1 MTVLYLPVEVKKRE
15 YKSRLA
21 VGLACLQEEINGVC
35 IGRDQEIIKRALHA
49 PGVILLKS
57 AASFESRLVGELK
70 QKGNIVLSLDEE
82 GVLPPLNDP
91 SVNTRFSSKLL
102 EMLDRIFINGPLE
115 LKAMPEEFRN
125 SPKLVYTG
133 NPRFDFY
140 KSNTSSLYKDSIA
153 KINELVAGKK
163 IILIVS
169 RFGDVNPAKGLDYL
183 KLLNDNGYIDDEESE
198 KFFYGFYDHS
208 KLIFDAL
215 LDVPKILSE
224 NLDDHIVVIRPH
236 PSEGHELWQEL
247 TSSMENV
254 IVNSDFE
261 IASWLHACEV
271 MIHNGCTTAIEATA
285 IGKPVIS
292 FVPVE
297 NDTFDLIYANN
308 IGVKVKNTSEVIN
321 LLAGDISLFDN
332 HQRISRLNEVVFF
345 SDEEYSFNLIAKEI
359 LELAKSNSKGTAID
373 DKVSFDLKELIRFY
387 LHKLNLREYYHR
399 TKFTSLSKKEIYEQI
414 QELKELFDFE
424 SVSVKKVGI
433 DSYLLTKVK

>member
-21 VGLACLQEEINGVC
+21 VGLACLRDDINGVF
-35 IGRDQEIIKRALHA
+35 IGRDQEIITRALHT
-49 PGVILLKS
+49 PGIILLKS

-91 SVNTRFSSKLL
+91 SVNSRFSSKLL
-102 EMLDRIFINGPLE
+102 DMLDRIFINGPLE
-115 LKAMPEEFRN
+115 LKAMPEEFRS

-140 KSNTSSLYKDSIA
+140 KSYTSSLYTESLA

-183 KLLNDNGYIDDEESE
+183 KLLRDSGYIDDDESE

-215 LDVPKILSE
+215 LDVPKTLSE

-247 TSSMENV
+247 TSDMENV
-254 IVNSDFE
+254 IVNSEFE

-308 IGVKVKNTSEVIN
+308 IGAKVKNASEIIDFLDGDRN
-321 LLAGDISLFDN
+321 LYDDY
-332 HQRISRLNEVVFF
+332 QRLSRLNEVVFF
-345 SDEEYSFNLIAKEI
+345 SDEECAFNILSREI
-359 LELAKSNSKGTAID
+359 LELAKSNSKRGTVN
-373 DKVSFDLKELIRFY
+373 DKVSFDFKELIRFY
-387 LHKLNLREYYHR
+387 LHKTNLREYYHR
-399 TKFTSLSKKEIYEQI
+399 TKFNALSKREVSENI
-414 QELKELFDFE
+414 QELKELFGFE
-424 SVSVKKVGI
+424 SVNVKKVGI
-433 DSYLLTKVK
+433 DSYLLTKK